1 MESALHSVA
10 VQTLIIVVISA
21 LSDAL
26 WRWPRAYHPLTL
38 IRYLSETMAGRV
50 CPKGREPASQHLIS
64 GTLGASLLIIPLALL
79 LANLISLAE
88 YPWFFEALIVLTL
101 LDFGH
106 DRGYYKQVIRAL
118 AGRKKMLARDRAA
131 QFMARDTGKL
141 SDIGIAKACIEAL
154 LLRFYY
160 LYCGVL
166 FWFIIVGPV
175 TALCYRLLVL
185 ISWQWHRKRPGF
197 SLFAKPAR
205 LAARLMAFPAFVFGF
220 LTIASVTNPVRAVQG
235 FVKSPAG
242 DLTSRLLAAFG
253 SAMGI
258 KLGGPAIYHGV
269 TYRHQRVG
277 GSREVR
283 FSDMTYAYRAV
294 LRAMTLFISMCVLL
308 LLSLWKLA

>member
-1 MESALHSVA
+1 MESALHSPA
-10 VQTLIIVVISA
+10 IQTLIIVLVSA
-21 LSDAL
+21 ISDAL
-26 WRWPRAYHPLTL
+26 WRWPKAYHPLTL

-50 CPKGREPASQHLIS
+50 CPKNREPASQHLIS
-64 GTLGASLLIIPLALL
+64 GTLGALLLIVPLAVL

-106 DRGYYKQVIRAL
+106 DRTYYKHVIRAV

-131 QFMARDTGKL
+131 QFMARDTDRL
-141 SDIGIAKACIEAL
+141 TDIGIAKACIEAL

-166 FWFIIVGPV
+166 FWFILVGPI
-175 TALCYRLLVL
+175 TALCYRLLIL
-185 ISWQWHRKRPGF
+185 ISWQWHPKRPGF

-205 LAARLMAFPAFVFGF
+205 VAARLMAIPAFVFGF
-220 LTIASVTNPVRAVQG
+220 LTIAMVTNPLRATRG
-235 FVKSPAG
+235 FVTSAAG

-253 SAMGI
+253 AAMGFQ
-258 KLGGPAIYHGV
+258 LGGPAIYHGV

-277 GSREVR
+277 GKREVR
-283 FSDMTYAYRAV
+283 FSDMTYSYRAI
-294 LRAMTLFISMCVLL
+294 LRAMMLFISVCTLL
-308 LLSLWKLA
+308 LLSIWRLG